1 MPITKTTGYKASDG
15 QTDRFYATV
24 EEAVEA
30 EVKRIMINVFG
41 SAPTLSDAVVTA
53 TEGIIEHAD
62 ELIAA
67 LTTGPRSRPSTR
79 KKAGTTA
86 PRRARAR
93 AATATEAASGFKAMR
108 EAVDPDDA
116 TLSRTCLRGGADT
129 EVALETGR

>member
-15 QTDRFYATV
+15 QVYATV
-24 EEAVEA
+24 EEAQRA
-30 EVKRIMINVFG
+30 EVRSLLVHYTDIIGSNVSHGGDESIIKWVFDH
-41 SAPTLSDAVVTA
+41 SALLL
-53 TEGIIEHAD
+53 EI
-62 ELIAA
+62 

-93 AATATEAASGFKAMR
+93 AATATEAANGFKAMR
-108 EAVDPDDA
+108 EAVDPNDA
-116 TLSRTCLRGGADT
+116 SPATVRRVCGPDA